1 MLKFA
6 YLREGIYRSA
16 MSFDYL
22 RILTL
27 IHFAS
32 LGGLLFY
39 GLHRIWLI
47 GCWYSERRKECH
59 AIPPDTPAVFP
70 MVTVQLPFYNERF
83 VAARLIEFA
92 ARLEWPRDR
101 LEIQVLDDSTDDTC
115 GIVDETVSRLVL
127 EGMNI
132 RVFRRGHRKGYKA
145 GALQEGMA
153 HAAGEFI
160 AIFDADFLPQPDF
173 LVRTVPCFSDPKVG
187 MVQARWTFLNAEA
200 SWLTGVQSLLL
211 GPHFGIEH
219 RVRCG
224 RNLFFNFN
232 GTAGIWRRCAIESA
246 GGWKADTVT
255 EDLDLSY
262 RAQLQGWKFIYR
274 DDIEVPSEL
283 PITLAAFRSQQQRWA
298 KGSIQTARKILPRLF
313 SAPLPFA
320 VKAEAAAHLLANL
333 GWLLGAFT
341 TLTLY
346 AAITWRVG
354 IGPYQMLKIDLPLLA
369 GTSFAI
375 LTYFFAYALVCGA
388 NRSLR
393 WLPLLPVFGIGMA
406 PSISLS
412 VIKGALSSG
421 GYFER
426 TPKFGLQGNQPPPL
440 AAFLYRQKAIP
451 YLAMNTLF
459 LCYSLLPVIFSWQ
472 RETWLAIPFL
482 LLFPAGF
489 MLAILKDL
497 ADMAQLRRN

>member
-1 MLKFA
+1 
-6 YLREGIYRSA
+6 

-22 RILTL
+22 RILTV

-39 GLHRIWLI
+39 GLHRLWLI
-47 GCWYSERRKECH
+47 ACWYIERRKNRF
-59 AIPPDTPAVFP
+59 ATPPANLAYFP
-70 MVTVQLPFYNERF
+70 VVTIQLPFYNERF

-92 ARLEWPRDR
+92 ARLEWPKDK
-101 LEIQVLDDSTDDTC
+101 LEIQVLDDSTDDTV
-115 GIVDETVSRLVL
+115 GIVDETVNRLAL
-127 EGMNI
+127 EGVNI
-132 RVFRRGHRKGYKA
+132 RVFRRTHRKGYKA

-160 AIFDADFLPQPDF
+160 AIFDADFLPQTDF
-173 LVRTVPCFSDPKVG
+173 LVRAVPCFADPKIG
-187 MVQARWTFLNAEA
+187 MVQARWTFLNADA

-211 GPHFGIEH
+211 SPHFGIEH

-232 GTAGIWRRCAIESA
+232 GTAGIWRRSAIESA
-246 GGWKADTVT
+246 GGWNADTVT

-274 DDIEVPSEL
+274 DDIAVPSEL

-298 KGSIQTARKILPRLF
+298 KGSIQTARKILPRLLA
-313 SAPLPFA
+313 SRLPFS
-320 VKAEAAAHLLANL
+320 VKAEAAADLLANL
-333 GWLLGAFT
+333 GWLLGALT

-354 IGPYQMLKIDLPLLA
+354 IGPYQLLKIDLPLLA
-369 GTSFAI
+369 GTSLAI
-375 LTYFFAYALVCGA
+375 LLYFFAYTLVCGSA
-388 NRSLR
+388 RLLR

-459 LCYSLLPVIFSWQ
+459 LCYSMLPVIFSWQ
-472 RETWLAIPFL
+472 RGTWLAIPFL
-482 LLFPAGF
+482 MLFPAGF
-489 MLAILKDL
+489 MLVILKDL
-497 ADMAQLRRN
+497 ADMLKIRRS

>member
-1 MLKFA
+1 
-6 YLREGIYRSA
+6 

-22 RILTL
+22 RLLT
-27 IHFAS
+27 IVHFAS
-32 LGGLLFY
+32 LGGLLIY

-47 GCWYSERRKECH
+47 ACWYTERRKECSGLRS
-59 AIPPDTPAVFP
+59 ATLVDFP
-70 MVTVQLPFYNERF
+70 LVTIQLPFYNERF
-83 VAARLIEFA
+83 VAARLVEYA
-92 ARLEWPRDR
+92 ARLDWPKDR
-101 LEIQVLDDSTDDTC
+101 LEIQVLDDSNDATV
-115 GIVDETVSRLVL
+115 GIVDETVNRLVL
-127 EGMNI
+127 EGVDI
-132 RVFRRGHRKGYKA
+132 KVFRRGHRNGYKA

-153 HAAGEFI
+153 HATGEFI

-173 LVRTVPCFSDPKVG
+173 LVRTVPCFADPKIG

-211 GPHFGIEH
+211 SPHFGIEH

-262 RAQLQGWKFIYR
+262 RAQLQGWQFIYR
-274 DDIEVPSEL
+274 DDITVPSEL

-298 KGSIQTARKILPRLF
+298 KGSIQTARQILPRLLA
-313 SAPLPFA
+313 SRLPFS

-333 GWLLGAFT
+333 GWLLGAIT

-354 IGPYQMLKIDLPLLA
+354 IGPYQLLKIDLPLLA
-369 GTSFAI
+369 GTSLAI
-375 LTYFFAYALVCGA
+375 LVYFFAYTLACGSA
-388 NRSLR
+388 RLLR

-406 PSISLS
+406 PSIALS
-412 VIKGALSSG
+412 VIKGALSNG

-426 TPKFGLQGNQPPPL
+426 TPKFGLQGSQQPPML
-440 AAFLYRQKAIP
+440 AFLYRQRAIP

-459 LCYSLLPVIFSWQ
+459 LSYSFMPVIFSWE
-472 RETWLAIPFL
+472 RGTWLAIPFL
-482 LLFPAGF
+482 MLFPAGF
-489 MLAILKDL
+489 MLVILKDL
-497 ADMAQLRRN
+497 ADMRTIRRN

>member
-1 MLKFA
+1 
-6 YLREGIYRSA
+6 

-22 RILTL
+22 RILTI

-39 GLHRIWLI
+39 GLHRLWLI
-47 GCWYSERRKECH
+47 ACWYRERRKGSP
-59 AIPPDTPAVFP
+59 ANPPP
-70 MVTVQLPFYNERF
+70 MVGFPLVTIQLPFYNERF
-83 VAARLIEFA
+83 VAARLIEHA
-92 ARLEWPRDR
+92 ARLEWPKDR
-101 LEIQVLDDSTDDTC
+101 LEIQVLDDSADDTK
-115 GIVDETVSRLVL
+115 GIVDETVSRLTH
-127 EGMNI
+127 EGLSI
-132 RVFRRGHRKGYKA
+132 RVYRRAHRKGYKA

-153 HAAGEFI
+153 HATGEFI

-173 LVRTVPCFSDPKVG
+173 LVRTVPCFADPKIG
-187 MVQARWTFLNAEA
+187 MVQARWAFLNAEA

-224 RNLFFNFN
+224 RNLYFNFN
-232 GTAGIWRRCAIESA
+232 GTAGIWRRSAIESA
-246 GGWKADTVT
+246 GGWNADTVT

-262 RAQLQGWKFIYR
+262 RAQLHGWKFIYR
-274 DDIEVPSEL
+274 DYIAVPSEL

-298 KGSIQTARKILPRLF
+298 KGSIQTARKILPRLLA
-313 SAPLPFA
+313 SPLPFS

-333 GWLLGAFT
+333 GWLLGALT

-354 IGPYQMLKIDLPLLA
+354 IGPYQLLKIDLPLLA
-369 GTSFAI
+369 GTSLAI
-375 LTYFFAYALVCGA
+375 LLYFFAYTLVCGSA
-388 NRSLR
+388 RLLR

-412 VIKGALSSG
+412 VIKGALSNG

-426 TPKFGLQGNQPPPL
+426 TPKFGVQGSQPPPML
-440 AAFLYRQKAIP
+440 AFLYRQKAIP

-459 LCYSLLPVIFSWQ
+459 FLYSLMPVIFSWQ
-472 RETWLAIPFL
+472 RGTWLAIPFL
-482 LLFPAGF
+482 MLFPAGF
-489 MLAILKDL
+489 LFVILKDI
-497 ADMAQLRRN
+497 ADMVKIRQS

>member
-1 MLKFA
+1 
-6 YLREGIYRSA
+6 

-22 RILTL
+22 RILTI

-39 GLHRIWLI
+39 GLHRLWLI
-47 GCWYSERRKECH
+47 ACWYRERRKGSP
-59 AIPPDTPAVFP
+59 ANPPP
-70 MVTVQLPFYNERF
+70 MVGFPLVTIQLPFYNERF
-83 VAARLIEFA
+83 VAARLIEHA
-92 ARLEWPRDR
+92 ARLEWPKDR
-101 LEIQVLDDSTDDTC
+101 LEIQVLDDSADDTK
-115 GIVDETVSRLVL
+115 GIVDETVSRLTH
-127 EGMNI
+127 EGLSI
-132 RVFRRGHRKGYKA
+132 RVYRRAHRKGYKA

-153 HAAGEFI
+153 HATGEFI

-173 LVRTVPCFSDPKVG
+173 LVRTVPCFADPKIG
-187 MVQARWTFLNAEA
+187 MVQARWAFLNAEA

-224 RNLFFNFN
+224 RNLYFNFN
-232 GTAGIWRRCAIESA
+232 GTAGIWRRSAIESA
-246 GGWKADTVT
+246 GGWNADTVT

-262 RAQLQGWKFIYR
+262 RAQLHGWKFIYR
-274 DDIEVPSEL
+274 DDIAVPSEL

-298 KGSIQTARKILPRLF
+298 KGSIQTARKILPRLLA
-313 SAPLPFA
+313 SPLPFS

-333 GWLLGAFT
+333 GWLLGALT

-354 IGPYQMLKIDLPLLA
+354 IGPYQLLKIDLPLLA
-369 GTSFAI
+369 GTSLAI
-375 LTYFFAYALVCGA
+375 LMYFFAYTLVCGSA
-388 NRSLR
+388 RLLR

-412 VIKGALSSG
+412 VIKGVLSNG

-426 TPKFGLQGNQPPPL
+426 TPKFGVQGSQPPPML
-440 AAFLYRQKAIP
+440 AFLYRQKAIP

-459 LCYSLLPVIFSWQ
+459 FFYSLMPVIFSWQ
-472 RETWLAIPFL
+472 RGTWLAIPFL
-482 LLFPAGF
+482 MLFPAGF
-489 MLAILKDL
+489 LFVILKDI
-497 ADMAQLRRN
+497 ADMVKIRQS

>member
-1 MLKFA
+1 
-6 YLREGIYRSA
+6 

-22 RILTL
+22 RILTV

-39 GLHRIWLI
+39 GLHRLWLI
-47 GCWYSERRKECH
+47 ACWYKERNKEGSPISP
-59 AIPPDTPAVFP
+59 ASLMGFPAV
-70 MVTVQLPFYNERF
+70 TIQLPLYNERF
-83 VAARLIEFA
+83 VSARLIEFA
-92 ARLEWPRDR
+92 ARLEWPKDK
-101 LEIQVLDDSTDDTC
+101 LEIQVLDDSTDDTV
-115 GIVDETVSRLVL
+115 GIVDEAVNRLAL
-127 EGMNI
+127 EGINI
-132 RVFRRGHRKGYKA
+132 RVFRRAHRIGYKA

-173 LVRTVPCFSDPKVG
+173 LIRAVPCFADPKIG
-187 MVQARWTFLNAEA
+187 MVQARWTFLNADA
-200 SWLTGVQSLLL
+200 SWLTGIQSLLL
-211 GPHFGIEH
+211 SPHFGIEH

-232 GTAGIWRRCAIESA
+232 GTAGIWRRSAIESA

-274 DDIEVPSEL
+274 DDIAVPSEL

-298 KGSIQTARKILPRLF
+298 KGSIQTARKILPRLLA
-313 SAPLPFA
+313 STLPLS
-320 VKAEAAAHLLANL
+320 VKAEAVAHLLANL
-333 GWLLGAFT
+333 GWLLGTLT

-354 IGPYQMLKIDLPLLA
+354 IGPYQLLKIDLPLLA

-375 LTYFFAYALVCGA
+375 LMYFFAYALVSGSV
-388 NRSLR
+388 RLLR
-393 WLPLLPVFGIGMA
+393 WLPLLPVFGIGMS

-412 VIKGALSSG
+412 IVKGALRSG

-426 TPKFGLQGNQPPPL
+426 TPKFGVQGSQSPPL
-440 AAFLYRQKAIP
+440 LAFLYRQRAIP

-459 LCYSLLPVIFSWQ
+459 LLYSFLPVIFSWQ
-472 RETWLAIPFL
+472 RGTWLAIPFL
-482 LLFPAGF
+482 MLFPAGF
-489 MLAILKDL
+489 MLVILKDMD
-497 ADMAQLRRN
+497 DMVKIRQG

>member
-1 MLKFA
+1 
-6 YLREGIYRSA
+6 

-22 RILTL
+22 QILTI

-39 GLHRIWLI
+39 GLHRLWLI
-47 GCWYSERRKECH
+47 ACWFMERRKESH
-59 AIPPDTPAVFP
+59 APLPDKTTDFP
-70 MVTVQLPFYNERF
+70 VVTVQLPFYNERF
-83 VAARLIEFA
+83 VAARLIEYA
-92 ARLEWPRDR
+92 TRLEWPKDK
-101 LEIQVLDDSTDDTC
+101 LEIQVLDDSTDDTVD
-115 GIVDETVSRLVL
+115 IVDETVTRLAP
-127 EGMNI
+127 EGANI
-132 RVFRRGHRKGYKA
+132 RVLRREHRQGYKA

-153 HAAGEFI
+153 HATGEFI

-173 LVRTVPCFSDPKVG
+173 LVRTVPCFSDPKIG
-187 MVQARWTFLNAEA
+187 MVQARWIFLNAGA

-211 GPHFGIEH
+211 SPHFGIEH

-232 GTAGIWRRCAIESA
+232 GTAGIWRRSAIESA

-255 EDLDLSY
+255 EDLELSY
-262 RAQLQGWKFIYR
+262 RAQLLGWKFIYR
-274 DDIEVPSEL
+274 DDIAVPSEL

-298 KGSIQTARKILPRLF
+298 KGSTQTARKILPRLF
-313 SAPLPFA
+313 ASPLPLA
-320 VKAEAAAHLLANL
+320 VKVEAAAHLLANF
-333 GWLLGAFT
+333 GWLLGALT

-354 IGPYQMLKIDLPLLA
+354 IGPYQLLKIDLPLLA

-375 LTYFFAYALVCGA
+375 LMYFFAYALVCGS

-406 PSISLS
+406 PSIALS

-421 GYFER
+421 GHFER
-426 TPKFGLQGNQPPPL
+426 TPKFGVQGNQSPPMT
-440 AAFLYRQKAIP
+440 AFLYRQKAVP
-451 YLAMNTLF
+451 YLVMNTLF
-459 LCYSLLPVIFSWQ
+459 LCYSFLPVIFSWQ

-482 LLFPAGF
+482 MLFPAGF
-489 MLAILKDL
+489 MLVILKDL
-497 ADMAQLRRN
+497 ADMVQMQRG

>member
-1 MLKFA
+1 
-6 YLREGIYRSA
+6 

-22 RILTL
+22 RILTI

-32 LGGLLFY
+32 LGGLLLY
-39 GLHRIWLI
+39 GLHRLWLI
-47 GCWYSERRKECH
+47 ACWYMEHRKKCV
-59 AIPPDTPAVFP
+59 AISSANPENFP

-83 VAARLIEFA
+83 VAARLIEYV
-92 ARLEWPRDR
+92 ARLEWPKDK
-101 LEIQVLDDSTDDTC
+101 LEIQVLDDSIDDTAR
-115 GIVDETVSRLVL
+115 IVDETVRRLAL
-127 EGMNI
+127 EGVKI
-132 RVFRRGHRKGYKA
+132 VVFRRELRKGYKA

-173 LVRTVPCFSDPKVG
+173 LARTVPCFSDPKIG
-187 MVQARWTFLNAEA
+187 MVQAKWSFLNAEA

-232 GTAGIWRRCAIESA
+232 GTAGIWRRSAIESA

-262 RAQLQGWKFIYR
+262 RAQLCGWKFIYR
-274 DDIEVPSEL
+274 DDIAVPSEL

-298 KGSIQTARKILPRLF
+298 KGSVQTARKILPRLF
-313 SAPLPFA
+313 ASPLSFS
-320 VKAEAAAHLLANL
+320 VKAEAAAHLLANF
-333 GWLLGAFT
+333 GWLLGALT

-354 IGPYQMLKIDLPLLA
+354 IGPYQLITIDLPLLA
-369 GTSFAI
+369 GTSLAI
-375 LTYFFAYALVCGA
+375 LMYFFAYALVCGA

-393 WLPLLPVFGIGMA
+393 WLPLLPIFGIGMA
-406 PSISLS
+406 PSIALS
-412 VIKGALSSG
+412 VIRGALSSG
-421 GYFER
+421 GHFER
-426 TPKFGLQGNQPPPL
+426 TPKFGVQGNQSPPL
-440 AAFLYRQKAIP
+440 AAFLYRQKAVP
-451 YLAMNTLF
+451 YLTMNTLF

-472 RETWLAIPFL
+472 RGTWLAIPFL

-489 MLAILKDL
+489 LLVILKDL
-497 ADMAQLRRN
+497 ADMAQLRRSARASI

>member
-1 MLKFA
+1 
-6 YLREGIYRSA
+6 

-22 RILTL
+22 GILTI

-39 GLHRIWLI
+39 GLHRLWLI
-47 GCWYSERRKECH
+47 ACWYRERRKECTG
-59 AIPPDTPAVFP
+59 IPSADPAVFP
-70 MVTVQLPFYNERF
+70 MVTVQLPLYNERF
-83 VAARLIEFA
+83 VAARLIEYA
-92 ARLEWPRDR
+92 ARLDWPKDK
-101 LEIQVLDDSTDDTC
+101 LEIQVLDDSTDDTVS
-115 GIVDETVSRLVL
+115 IVDETVQRLTL
-127 EGMNI
+127 EGINI
-132 RVFRRGHRKGYKA
+132 KAFRREHRKGYKA
-145 GALQEGMA
+145 GALQDGMA
-153 HAAGEFI
+153 HAKGEFI

-173 LVRTVPCFSDPKVG
+173 LVRTVPCFADPKIG

-200 SWLTGVQSLLL
+200 SWLTGLQSLLL
-211 GPHFGIEH
+211 SPHFGIEH

-232 GTAGIWRRCAIESA
+232 GTAGIWRRSAIESA
-246 GGWKADTVT
+246 GGWRADTVT
-255 EDLDLSY
+255 EDLELSY
-262 RAQLQGWKFIYR
+262 RAQLLGWKFIYR

-313 SAPLPFA
+313 ASRLPLA
-320 VKAEAAAHLLANL
+320 VKVEAAAHLLANF
-333 GWLLGAFT
+333 GWLLGALT

-354 IGPYQMLKIDLPLLA
+354 IGPYQLLKVDLPLLA

-375 LTYFFAYALVCGA
+375 VMYFFAYALACGS
-388 NRSLR
+388 NRLLR
-393 WLPLLPVFGIGMA
+393 LLPLLPVFGIGMA
-406 PSISLS
+406 PSIALS
-412 VIKGALSSG
+412 VIKGALRSG

-426 TPKFGLQGNQPPPL
+426 TPKFGVQGNQSPPL

-459 LCYSLLPVIFSWQ
+459 LSYSFLPVIFAWQ

-482 LLFPAGF
+482 MLFPAGF
-489 MLAILKDL
+489 MLVILKDL
-497 ADMAQLRRN
+497 SDMVQMQRG

>member
-1 MLKFA
+1 
-6 YLREGIYRSA
+6 

-22 RILTL
+22 RILTV

-39 GLHRIWLI
+39 GLHRLWLI
-47 GCWYSERRKECH
+47 GCWYMECRKKRSDD
-59 AIPPDTPAVFP
+59 PPGYLVDFPAV
-70 MVTVQLPFYNERF
+70 TIQLPFYNERF

-92 ARLEWPRDR
+92 ARLEWPKDK
-101 LEIQVLDDSTDDTC
+101 LEIQVLDDSTDDTV
-115 GIVDETVSRLVL
+115 GIVDETVNRLAI
-127 EGMNI
+127 EGVNI
-132 RVFRRGHRKGYKA
+132 RVLRRGHREGYKA

-153 HAAGEFI
+153 LATGEFI

-173 LVRTVPCFSDPKVG
+173 LVRTVPCFFDQKVG

-200 SWLTGVQSLLL
+200 SWLTSVQSLLL
-211 GPHFGIEH
+211 SPHFGIEH

-232 GTAGIWRRCAIESA
+232 GTAGIWRRSAIESA

-262 RAQLQGWKFIYR
+262 RAQLRGWKFIYR
-274 DDIEVPSEL
+274 DDIAVPSEL

-298 KGSIQTARKILPRLF
+298 KGSIQTARKILPRLLA
-313 SAPLPFA
+313 SPLPFS
-320 VKAEAAAHLLANL
+320 VKAEAVAHLLANL
-333 GWLLGAFT
+333 GWLLGTLT

-354 IGPYQMLKIDLPLLA
+354 IGPYQLLKVDMPLLA

-375 LTYFFAYALVCGA
+375 LMYFFAYTVVSGSV
-388 NRSLR
+388 RSLR
-393 WLPLLPVFGIGMA
+393 WVLLLPVFGIGMS

-412 VIKGALSSG
+412 VIKGALSNG

-426 TPKFGLQGNQPPPL
+426 TPKFGLQGSQPPPL
-440 AAFLYRQKAIP
+440 LAFLYRQRAIP

-459 LCYSLLPVIFSWQ
+459 LCYSFLPVIFSWQ
-472 RETWLAIPFL
+472 RGIWSAIPFL
-482 LLFPAGF
+482 MIFPAGF
-489 MLAILKDL
+489 LLVILKDL
-497 ADMAQLRRN
+497 ADMVQIRRS

>member
-1 MLKFA
+1 
-6 YLREGIYRSA
+6 

-22 RILTL
+22 RILTI

-39 GLHRIWLI
+39 GVHRLWLI
-47 GCWYSERRKECH
+47 ACWYTEHRKKRRDN
-59 AIPPDTPAVFP
+59 PPVQPADFP
-70 MVTVQLPFYNERF
+70 VVTIQLPFYNERF
-83 VAARLIEFA
+83 VAARLIECA
-92 ARLEWPRDR
+92 ARLDWPKDR
-101 LEIQVLDDSTDDTC
+101 LEIQVLDDSTDDTA
-115 GIVDETVSRLVL
+115 GIVDETANRLAL
-127 EGMNI
+127 EGARI
-132 RVFRRGHRKGYKA
+132 RVFRRAHRKGYKA
-145 GALQEGMA
+145 GALQEGME
-153 HAAGEFI
+153 HASGELV

-200 SWLTGVQSLLL
+200 SWLTSVQSLLL

-232 GTAGIWRRCAIESA
+232 GTAGIWRRTAIDSA

-262 RAQLQGWKFIYR
+262 RAQLLGWKFIYR
-274 DDIEVPSEL
+274 DDITVPSEL

-298 KGSIQTARKILPRLF
+298 KGSIQTARKVLPRLLA
-313 SAPLPFA
+313 SPLPFS
-320 VKAEAAAHLLANL
+320 VKAEAVAHLLANL
-333 GWLLGAFT
+333 GWLLGTLT

-354 IGPYQMLKIDLPLLA
+354 IGPYQLLKIDLPLLA
-369 GTSFAI
+369 GTSLAI
-375 LTYFFAYALVCGA
+375 LMYFFAYTLVSA
-388 NRSLR
+388 SVRSLR
-393 WLPLLPVFGIGMA
+393 WLPLLPVFGIGMS
-406 PSISLS
+406 PSIALS
-412 VIKGALSSG
+412 VIKGALSNG

-426 TPKFGLQGNQPPPL
+426 TPKFGLQGSQSPPL
-440 AAFLYRQKAIP
+440 LAFLYRQRAIP

-459 LCYSLLPVIFSWQ
+459 LCYSFLPVVFSWQ
-472 RETWLAIPFL
+472 RGTWLAIPFL
-482 LLFPAGF
+482 MLFPAGF
-489 MLAILKDL
+489 ILVILKDV
-497 ADMAQLRRN
+497 ADMVQIRRN

>member
-1 MLKFA
+1 
-6 YLREGIYRSA
+6 

-22 RILTL
+22 RILTI
-27 IHFAS
+27 IHFTA

-47 GCWYSERRKECH
+47 ACWYAERRKN
-59 AIPPDTPAVFP
+59 PPIVAPANPAYFPAV
-70 MVTVQLPFYNERF
+70 TIQLPLYNERF

-92 ARLEWPRDR
+92 ARIEWPKDK
-101 LEIQVLDDSTDDTC
+101 LEIQVLDDSTDDTR
-115 GIVDETVSRLVL
+115 GIVDETVSRLAIDGV
-127 EGMNI
+127 NI

-153 HAAGEFI
+153 HATGEFI

-173 LVRTVPCFSDPKVG
+173 LVKAVPCFSDQRVG

-200 SWLTGVQSLLL
+200 SWLTDIQSLLRS
-211 GPHFGIEH
+211 PHFGIEH

-232 GTAGIWRRCAIESA
+232 GTAGIWRRSAIESA

-262 RAQLQGWKFIYR
+262 RAQLRGWKFIYR
-274 DDIEVPSEL
+274 DDITVPSEL

-298 KGSIQTARKILPRLF
+298 KGSIQTARKILPRLLA
-313 SAPLPFA
+313 SPLPFP
-320 VKAEAAAHLLANL
+320 VKAEAVAHLLANL
-333 GWLLGAFT
+333 GWLLGALT

-354 IGPYQMLKIDLPLLA
+354 IGPYQLLKIDLPLLA

-375 LTYFFAYALVCGA
+375 LLYFFAYTLASGSV
-388 NRSLR
+388 RSLR
-393 WLPLLPVFGIGMA
+393 WLPLLPVFGIGMS

-412 VIKGALSSG
+412 VIKGAFSSG
-421 GYFER
+421 GHFER
-426 TPKFGLQGNQPPPL
+426 TPKFGLQGSQPPPL
-440 AAFLYRQKAIP
+440 LAFLYRQKAIP
-451 YLAMNTLF
+451 YLAINVLF
-459 LCYSLLPVIFSWQ
+459 LCYSFLPLVFSWQ
-472 RETWLAIPFL
+472 RETWLALPFL
-482 LLFPAGF
+482 ALFPAGF
-489 MLAILKDL
+489 LLVILKDL
-497 ADMAQLRRN
+497 ADMVNIRRSHA

>member
-1 MLKFA
+1 
-6 YLREGIYRSA
+6 

-22 RILTL
+22 RILT
-27 IHFAS
+27 IVHFAS
-32 LGGLLFY
+32 LGGLLCY
-39 GLHRIWLI
+39 GVHRLWLI
-47 GCWYSERRKECH
+47 ACWYMEHRKECH
-59 AIPPDTPAVFP
+59 AIPPANPEVFP

-92 ARLEWPRDR
+92 ARLDWPKDR
-101 LEIQVLDDSTDDTC
+101 LEIQVLDDSTDDTV
-115 GIVDETVSRLVL
+115 GIVDETANRLVL
-127 EGMNI
+127 EGVNI
-132 RVFRRGHRKGYKA
+132 RIFRRGHRQGYKA

-173 LVRTVPCFSDPKVG
+173 LVRTVACFADPKVG
-187 MVQARWTFLNAEA
+187 MVQARWTFLNAGA

-232 GTAGIWRRCAIESA
+232 GTAGIWRRSAIESA

-262 RAQLQGWKFIYR
+262 RAQLRGWKFVYR
-274 DDIEVPSEL
+274 DDIAVPSEL

-298 KGSIQTARKILPRLF
+298 KGSIQTARKILPRLLA
-313 SAPLPFA
+313 SPLPFS

-333 GWLLGAFT
+333 GWLLGTLT

-354 IGPYQMLKIDLPLLA
+354 IGPDQSLKADLPLLA

-375 LTYFFAYALVCGA
+375 LMYFFAYALVCGQ
-388 NRSLR
+388 NRLLR

-406 PSISLS
+406 PSIALS

-459 LCYSLLPVIFSWQ
+459 LCYSLLPVIFLWQ
-472 RETWLAIPFL
+472 RGTWLAIPFL
-482 LLFPAGF
+482 LIFPAGF
-489 MLAILKDL
+489 MLVILKDL
-497 ADMAQLRRN
+497 ADMAQIRRNVSAGS

>member
-1 MLKFA
+1 
-6 YLREGIYRSA
+6 

-22 RILTL
+22 RILTI

-39 GLHRIWLI
+39 GLHRLWLI
-47 GCWYSERRKECH
+47 ACWYKERSNNCSVVSL
-59 AIPPDTPAVFP
+59 ANMGDLPA
-70 MVTVQLPFYNERF
+70 VTVQLPFYNERF
-83 VAARLIEFA
+83 VAARLIEYV
-92 ARLEWPRDR
+92 ARLEWPKDK
-101 LEIQVLDDSTDDTC
+101 LEIQVLDDSNDDTR
-115 GIVDETVSRLVL
+115 GIVDETVNRLVV
-127 EGMNI
+127 EGLNI
-132 RVFRRGHRKGYKA
+132 KVFRRAHRKGYKA
-145 GALQEGMA
+145 GALQEGMG
-153 HAAGEFI
+153 HATGEFI

-173 LVRTVPCFSDPKVG
+173 LVRTVPWFSDPKVG

-200 SWLTGVQSLLL
+200 SWLTGVQSILL

-232 GTAGIWRRCAIESA
+232 GTAGIWRRSAIESA
-246 GGWKADTVT
+246 GGWNADTVT

-262 RAQLQGWKFIYR
+262 RAQLQGWKFIYC

-283 PITLAAFRSQQQRWA
+283 PFTLAAFRSQQQRWA
-298 KGSIQTARKILPRLF
+298 KGSIQTARKILPRLL
-313 SAPLPFA
+313 SSRLPFS

-333 GWLLGAFT
+333 GWLLGALI

-354 IGPYQMLKIDLPLLA
+354 IGPYQLLKFDLPLLA
-369 GTSFAI
+369 GTSIAI
-375 LTYFFAYALVCGA
+375 LMYFFAYALVCGP

-393 WLPLLPVFGIGMA
+393 WLPILPVFGIGMA
-406 PSISLS
+406 PSIALS
-412 VIKGALSSG
+412 VIKGAFSSG

-440 AAFLYRQKAIP
+440 AAFLYRQKAIA
-451 YLAMNTLF
+451 YLIMNTMF
-459 LCYSLLPVIFSWQ
+459 LCYSLMPVVFSWQ
-472 RETWLAIPFL
+472 RGTWLAIPFL
-482 LLFPAGF
+482 MLFPAGF
-489 MLAILKDL
+489 ALVILKDF
-497 ADMAQLRRN
+497 ADMAHIRRNARTSG